1 MLKIAIYS
9 GTFDPLTNGHL
20 HIIKTAAELF
30 DKIIVAI
37 GVNPSKTPLLSLKD
51 RQDVLEKVCKRIS
64 SQKIDIISF
73 EGLVVDIA
81 LSYDAKFIIRGLR
94 DDGDFNYEM
103 QMAGM
108 NSTLA
113 PEIQTVFIPSASNIR
128 HINSTLIR
136 QIAKLGGDVSSFV
149 PKETDELLQ
158 YELKTTIRNYNG
170 R

>member
-1 MLKIAIYS
+1 MSKIALYS

-20 HIIKTAAELF
+20 HIIKSAAELF

-37 GVNPSKTPLLSLKD
+37 GVNPNKIPLLSLKD
-51 RQDVLEKVCKRIS
+51 RQEVLAKVCKKIS
-64 SQKIDIISF
+64 DRKIEIISF
-73 EGLVVDIA
+73 EGLVVEA
-81 LSYDAKFIIRGLR
+81 AMSHGAKFIIRGLR

-113 PEIQTVFIPSASNIR
+113 PGVQTVFIPSASNIR

-136 QIAKLGGDVSSFV
+136 QIAKLGGDVTPFV
-149 PKETDELLQ
+149 PQETHDILQ
-158 YELKTTIRNYNG
+158 HRMIRNI
-170 R
+170 